1 MNAATEVKRHKLT
14 QEDCDIAR
22 FFTRRGMK
30 INEIAKI
37 LKVDPSTVG
46 KIQKADFRLTTYL
59 EQRKEMNRKTKER
72 KAAAGAGRQR
82 LNELIGT
89 QVDEE
94 RDKKIMDQLMRDA
107 GFKQTPQGWK
117 KAVDQELKDQGWD
130 ELQKKLPEVP
140 GQMKMDLE
148 GRNGGDGSPV
158 PLTRNGE
165 NRPLVPEADEQ
176 KSMMKFQAAMMDKLL
191 KKLDELIDVLKG
203 GAGDE

>member
-30 INEIAKI
+30 MKEIAKI

-72 KAAAGAGRQR
+72 KAAEAAGARR
-82 LNELIGT
+82 LNELLDPVVKG
-89 QVDEE
+89 E
-94 RDKKIMDQLMRDA
+94 RDEWVKEQLNALDTMARSEREA
-107 GFKQTPQGWK
+107 
-117 KAVDQELKDQGWD
+117 
-130 ELQKKLPEVP
+130 EVQ

-158 PLTRNGE
+158 PLTRNGG

-191 KKLDELIDVLKG
+191 KKLDELIAVLKG
-203 GAGDE
+203 GAGNE

>member
-30 INEIAKI
+30 IKEIAKI

-46 KIQKADFRLTTYL
+46 KIQKADFRLETYL
-59 EQRKEMNRKTKER
+59 EQRKEMNRKTRER
-72 KAAAGAGRQR
+72 KAAETAGAQR
-82 LNELIGT
+82 LNAMLSPVVKG
-89 QVDEE
+89 E
-94 RDKKIMDQLMRDA
+94 RDEWVKEQLNALDTMARSEREA
-107 GFKQTPQGWK
+107 
-117 KAVDQELKDQGWD
+117 
-130 ELQKKLPEVP
+130 EVP

-176 KSMMKFQAAMMDKLL
+176 KSMMKFQAAMVDKLV
-191 KKLDELIDVLKG
+191 KKLDELIAVLKG
-203 GAGDE
+203 GVGNE